1 MWFKKKNKINDM
13 QLDIF
18 VSKIIDLIVDKSIGV
33 DVRDKM
39 NTLITSMEDKVDF
52 DEVNEM
58 VIKELKR
65 MDLVTDLR
73 KKFIKLYFEKDTK
86 SSDWKTDTPNVL
98 RLANK
103 YFVPNINSRL
113 ERIEKE
119 LRFEI
124 LVLEDKYGMQ
134 HFNDTPEECNEFDY
148 LENLI
153 KAGYKVCNIEDNVY
167 FCRKN

>member
-13 QLDIF
+13 QLNILA
-18 VSKIIDLIVDKSIGV
+18 SKIIDLIVDKSIGV
-33 DVRDKM
+33 DIRDKM
-39 NTLITSMEDKVDF
+39 NTLITSVEGKVDF

-58 VIKELKR
+58 VIKELRR

-73 KKFIKLYFEKDTK
+73 KKFIELYLEKDAK
-86 SSDWKTDTPNVL
+86 GVDWKIDAPNVL
-98 RLANK
+98 HLTNK
-103 YFVPNINSRL
+103 YFAPNISSKL

-119 LRFEI
+119 LGAEI
-124 LVLEDKYGMQ
+124 IVLEDKYGMLY
-134 HFNDTPEECNEFDY
+134 FNDTPEECNKFDY